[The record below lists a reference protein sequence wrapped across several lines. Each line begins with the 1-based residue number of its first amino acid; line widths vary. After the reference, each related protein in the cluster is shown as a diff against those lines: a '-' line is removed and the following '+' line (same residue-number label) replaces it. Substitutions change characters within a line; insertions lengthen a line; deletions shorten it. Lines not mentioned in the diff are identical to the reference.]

1 MTPHRLLVFGDQS
14 ANPCSTIKQ
23 LQRQA
28 QDSPVLYQFF
38 ERTEQRLRFQWTP
51 VTIAEHGLLRQFESF
66 SSLVERYT
74 HHKDAVVSGV
84 LHCTA
89 QLGSLIL

>member
-1 MTPHRLLVFGDQS
+1 MAPHRLLVFSDQS
-14 ANPCSTIKQ
+14 ASPCSTIKE

-28 QDSPVLYQFF
+28 QDSPALCHFLN
-38 ERTEQRLRFQWTP
+38 ETEQRLRSQWNRAIT
-51 VTIAEHGLLRQFESF
+51 AERGLLRQFESF

-74 HHKDAVVSGV
+74 HQKDAVVSGV